1 MFKLTRRESDLVRS
15 NDLCLLA
22 TNGSSGWPHCVPV
35 AYVFLTGLF
44 HIPANKG
51 SRKVRNVKRDPKATI
66 LVDEGEHREHGLM
79 IECSSTVLYDQS
91 ADQMRKYM
99 RRVKS
104 WENDENTVIIRLKPL
119 RKASWFRE

>member
-1 MFKLTRRESDLVRS
+1 M
-15 NDLCLLA
+15 
-22 TNGSSGWPHCVPV
+22 PV

-79 IECSSTVLYDQS
+79 IECSSKFLYDQS
-91 ADQMRKYM
+91 ASAMRKYM
-99 RRVKS
+99 RRVKG
-104 WENDENTVIIRLKPL
+104 WQNDENTVIIRLKPL
-119 RKASWFRE
+119 RKTSWFRE